1 MKKLF
6 KTRMLLV
13 IFMLF
18 VSLALE
24 NCNAKTKSLCE
35 INKENSTKEN
45 NLPPQEKCSSDIFPS
60 PGLNIKI

>member
-18 VSLALE
+18 LSLALE
-24 NCNAKTKSLCE
+24 NCNAKTRSLCD
-35 INKENSTKEN
+35 INKQNTRKEN
-45 NLPPQEKCSSDIFPS
+45 NLTPMEKCSSDIFPS